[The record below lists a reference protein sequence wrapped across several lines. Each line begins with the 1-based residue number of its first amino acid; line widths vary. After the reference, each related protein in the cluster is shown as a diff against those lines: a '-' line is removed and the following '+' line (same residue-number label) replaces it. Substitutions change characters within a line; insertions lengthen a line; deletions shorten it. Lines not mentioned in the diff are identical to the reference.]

1 MGWAVACGGPISLAA
16 ARLNNDVLPFRIQKD
31 TLKLSFFIRHGF
43 MMKNPIYGH
52 EMLIFVLLPLVEL
65 MLRKSHVLW
74 QGDHG

>member
-1 MGWAVACGGPISLAA
+1 
-16 ARLNNDVLPFRIQKD
+16 
-31 TLKLSFFIRHGF
+31 

-74 QGDHG
+74 QRDHG